1 MNHPA
6 ARQACSVTHDP
17 LAAPAGPPADLPDLH
32 NLRDVG
38 GLRTD
43 DGGRTRHGV
52 LYRSGTVA
60 FLDAAQ
66 AEVLVGDDGLGVRC
80 RVDLRGPREVAEETS
95 AALRE
100 RERRAEHVE
109 IHAADVAWDFT
120 ASHRSDW
127 VAAHYARYLDA
138 SGDRIVT
145 VARLL
150 ADPANRPLLAHCS
163 AGKDRTGV
171 TVAVLLRAVGVTAD
185 DLVADYA
192 RTAQAIAGLREQL
205 TRLPAYGDRIAAVPQ
220 EALGSTPETMW
231 AFLSTLEERHGGA
244 RAYLLGHGL
253 DGSELSALS
262 EALVEPA

>member
-1 MNHPA
+1 MGTKPGLG
-6 ARQACSVTHDP
+6 R
-17 LAAPAGPPADLPDLH
+17 PAGCGVGTPRPPPDLPDLH

-127 VAAHYARYLDA
+127 VAAHYARYLEA

-150 ADPANRPLLAHCS
+150 ADPANRRCS
-163 AGKDRTGV
+163 RA
-171 TVAVLLRAVGVTAD
+171 LLRG
-185 DLVADYA
+185 
-192 RTAQAIAGLREQL
+192 QG
-205 TRLPAYGDRIAAVPQ
+205 PHGGDRGRPAARGRRGRRRPGGRLRPHGAGHRGAARAADPAAGVRRPDRRG
-220 EALGSTPETMW
+220 AAGGARVDPETMW